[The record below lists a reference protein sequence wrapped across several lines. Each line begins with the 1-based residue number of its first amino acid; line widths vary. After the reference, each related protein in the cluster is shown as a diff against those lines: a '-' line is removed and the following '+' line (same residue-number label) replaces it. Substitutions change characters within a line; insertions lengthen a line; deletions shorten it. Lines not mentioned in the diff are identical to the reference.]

1 MQQEPQGE
9 HGPTQAP
16 ETEATPS
23 PNPAAPTQLSE
34 ELVKAIVDK
43 LKKRKLTLASNVGKA
58 SKWLLTEDSVEL
70 EFEAEYAANAVRQE
84 LPAVREAMQ
93 EVLDEA
99 VELRVHVRRS
109 SEGGETQRD
118 EQVETIRQV
127 FRGEVIDE

>member
-1 MQQEPQGE
+1 M
-9 HGPTQAP
+9 
-16 ETEATPS
+16 
-23 PNPAAPTQLSE
+23 
-34 ELVKAIVDK
+34 KAIVDK

-84 LPAVREAMQ
+84 LPAVRETMQ

-99 VELRVHVRRS
+99 VELRVHVRPS
-109 SEGGETQRD
+109 HEGGETQRD